1 MKRPRGPI
9 RQHARLFTGR
19 VGPLKV
25 EFWYQPKRFAITM
38 GDWYILRG
46 DRWELYQSADW
57 RSDVPKLPGAVAS
70 DDLPYPPRKGS
81 QALKAFKAVN
91 EYLADTIWPG
101 GVPMGE
107 VQLSLRTRAGRVV
120 AQLKLQDHGGL
131 RISVEGAHVDDA
143 LAGLEAALSVDPA
156 PWERDPYPLGG
167 DAKKKKK

>member
-9 RQHARLFTGR
+9 KQRARLFTGH

-25 EFWYQPKRFAITM
+25 EFWYHPHQFAVRM
-38 GDWYILRG
+38 GDWYIRRG
-46 DRWELYQSADW
+46 DRWELYQSAEG
-57 RSDVPKLPGAVAS
+57 RENVPRLPGAVAT
-70 DDLPYPPRKGS
+70 DDVPYAPRKPS
-81 QALKAFKAVN
+81 QALKAFRELN
-91 EYLADTIWPG
+91 CYLADTVWPG

-107 VQLSLRTRAGRVV
+107 VQLSLRTRNGRIV

-131 RISVEGAHVDDA
+131 RLSVEGSNVDDA

-167 DAKKKKK
+167 EGKKKKK